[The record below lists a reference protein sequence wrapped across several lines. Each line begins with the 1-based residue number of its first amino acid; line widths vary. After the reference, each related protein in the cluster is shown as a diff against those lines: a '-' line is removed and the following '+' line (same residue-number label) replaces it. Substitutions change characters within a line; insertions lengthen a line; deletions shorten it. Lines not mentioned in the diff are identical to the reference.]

1 MRALAIAATG
11 MNAQQLNVE
20 VIANNIS
27 NVNTTA
33 FKGARAEFTDL
44 LYQAERAQAV
54 PNQTGS
60 SPVPE
65 GAMLGLGVRA
75 AAIRNLHRQ
84 GSLTNTSNQFDLAL
98 NGRGW
103 FQVSAPNGDILYT
116 RAGAFNKDANG
127 QLVTLDGYA
136 LNPATP
142 IIVPADAIDVS
153 INESGEVFA
162 KIDGQAQPQNLG
174 QLRLAIFANDAGLE
188 PIGNNLFRET
198 LASGTPNAGAPSD
211 PGFGKIHQGY
221 LEASNV
227 DAIKEITNLI
237 TAQRAFEMNSKVI
250 QAADDMAG
258 TVSKGIR

>member
-44 LYQAERAQAV
+44 LYQTERSQAV
-54 PNQTGS
+54 PNQAGS

-65 GAMLGLGVRA
+65 GAMLGLGVRT

-84 GSLTNTSNQFDLAL
+84 GSLSNTSNQFDLAL

-103 FQVSAPNGDILYT
+103 FQVDAPSGEVVYT
-116 RAGAFNKDANG
+116 RAGSFNKNGDG
-127 QLVTLDGYA
+127 QLVTLDGYT
-136 LNPATP
+136 LNPP
-142 IIVPADAIDVS
+142 IIIPPNTLDVT

-174 QLRLAIFANDAGLE
+174 QLTLANFANDAGLE
-188 PIGNNLFRET
+188 PIGSNYYRET
-198 LASGTPNAGAPSD
+198 IASGAPAVGIPSD
-211 PGFGKIHQGY
+211 PGYGKIHQGY

-227 DAIKEITNLI
+227 DPIKEITNLI
-237 TAQRAFEMNSKVI
+237 SAQRAFEMNSKVI

>member
-44 LYQAERAQAV
+44 LYQAERSQAI
-54 PNQTGS
+54 PNQAGS

-65 GAMLGLGVRA
+65 GAMLGLGVRT

-103 FQVSAPNGDILYT
+103 FQVNAPSGEIVYT
-116 RAGAFNKDANG
+116 RAGSFNKDGNG
-127 QLVTLDGYA
+127 QLVTLDGYT
-136 LNPATP
+136 LNPP
-142 IIVPADAIDVS
+142 IIVPANTLDVT

-162 KIDGQAQPQNLG
+162 KIDGQANPQNLG
-174 QLRLAIFANDAGLE
+174 QLSLANFANDAGLE
-188 PIGNNLFRET
+188 PIGSNYYRET
-198 LASGTPNAGAPSD
+198 LASGAPVVGMPSD

-227 DAIKEITNLI
+227 DPIKEITNLI
-237 TAQRAFEMNSKVI
+237 SAQRAFEMNSKVI

>member
-44 LYQAERAQAV
+44 LYQTERSQAI
-54 PNQTGS
+54 PNQAGS

-65 GAMLGLGVRA
+65 GAMLGLGVRT

-103 FQVSAPNGDILYT
+103 FQVDSPNGETVYT
-116 RAGAFNKDANG
+116 RAGSFNKNGDG
-127 QLVTLDGYA
+127 QLVTLDGYT
-136 LNPATP
+136 LNPP
-142 IIVPADAIDVS
+142 IIIPPNTLDVT
-153 INESGEVFA
+153 INESGEIFA
-162 KIDGQAQPQNLG
+162 KVDGQAQPQNLG
-174 QLRLAIFANDAGLE
+174 QLTLANFANDAGLE
-188 PIGNNLFRET
+188 PIGSNYYRET
-198 LASGTPNAGAPSD
+198 LASGAPAVGIPAD

-227 DAIKEITNLI
+227 DPIKEITNLI
-237 TAQRAFEMNSKVI
+237 SAQRAFEMNSKVI

>member
-44 LYQAERAQAV
+44 LYQTERSQAI
-54 PNQTGS
+54 PNQAGS

-65 GAMLGLGVRA
+65 GAMLGLGVRT

-103 FQVSAPNGDILYT
+103 FQVNAPSGEIVYT
-116 RAGAFNKDANG
+116 RAGSFNKNGDG
-127 QLVTLDGYA
+127 QLVTLDGYT
-136 LNPATP
+136 LNPP
-142 IIVPADAIDVS
+142 IIIPANTLDVT

-162 KIDGQAQPQNLG
+162 KVDGQAQPQNLG
-174 QLRLAIFANDAGLE
+174 QLTLANFANDAGLE
-188 PIGNNLFRET
+188 PIGSNYYRET
-198 LASGTPNAGAPSD
+198 LASGAPATGIPSD

-227 DAIKEITNLI
+227 DPIKEITNLI
-237 TAQRAFEMNSKVI
+237 SAQRAFEMNSKVI

>member
-54 PNQTGS
+54 PNQTGA

-84 GSLTNTSNQFDLAL
+84 GTLTSTSNQFDLAL

-103 FQVSAPNGDILYT
+103 FQVDSPNGETVYT

-127 QLVTLDGYA
+127 RLVTLDGYT
-136 LNPATP
+136 LNPQ
-142 IIVPADAIDVS
+142 IIVPADAIDVT

-162 KIDGQAQPQNLG
+162 KIDGQIEPQNIG
-174 QLRLAIFANDAGLE
+174 QLMLANFANDAGLE
-188 PIGNNLFRET
+188 PLGGNYYRET
-198 LASGTPNAGAPSD
+198 LASGAPNVGAPSD
-211 PGFGKIHQGY
+211 PGYGKIHQGY

>member
-1 MRALAIAATG
+1 MRALAISATG

-20 VIANNIS
+20 VIANNIA

-44 LYQAERAQAV
+44 LYQAERAQAI
-54 PNQTGS
+54 PAQAGE

-65 GAMLGLGVRA
+65 GAMLGLGVRT

-84 GSLTNTSNQFDLAL
+84 GSLANTSNQFDLAL

-103 FQVSAPNGDILYT
+103 FQVNAPGGETIYT
-116 RAGAFNKDANG
+116 RAGSFNKNGNG
-127 QLVTLDGYA
+127 QLVTIDGYT
-136 LNPATP
+136 LIPA
-142 IIVPADAIDVS
+142 IIIPPNTVDVV

-162 KIDGQAQPQNLG
+162 KIDGQAQPQNIG
-174 QLRLAIFANDAGLE
+174 QLTLANFANDAGLE
-188 PIGNNLFRET
+188 PIGNNFYRET
-198 LASGTPNAGAPSD
+198 LASGAPVVGLAGD

-227 DAIKEITNLI
+227 DPIKEITNLI
-237 TAQRAFEMNSKVI
+237 SAQRAFEMNSKVI
-250 QAADDMAG
+250 QAADEMAG
-258 TVSKGIR
+258 TISKGIR

>member
-44 LYQAERAQAV
+44 LYQTERSQAV

-65 GAMLGLGVRA
+65 GAMLGLGVRT

-103 FQVSAPNGDILYT
+103 FQVNAPSGEIVYT
-116 RAGAFNKDANG
+116 RAGSFNKNGDG
-127 QLVTLDGYA
+127 QLVTLDGYT
-136 LNPATP
+136 LNPP
-142 IIVPADAIDVS
+142 IIIPANTLDVT
-153 INESGEVFA
+153 INESGEIFA
-162 KIDGQAQPQNLG
+162 KIDGQADPENLG
-174 QLRLAIFANDAGLE
+174 QLTVANFANDAGLE
-188 PIGNNLFRET
+188 PIGNNYYRET
-198 LASGTPNAGAPSD
+198 LASGAPAVGVPSD
-211 PGFGKIHQGY
+211 PGYGKIHQGY

-227 DAIKEITNLI
+227 DPIKEITNLI
-237 TAQRAFEMNSKVI
+237 SAQRAFEMNSKVI

>member
-44 LYQAERAQAV
+44 LYQTERSQAV
-54 PNQTGS
+54 PNQAGS

-65 GAMLGLGVRA
+65 GAMLGLGVRT

-103 FQVSAPNGDILYT
+103 FQVNAPSGEIVYT
-116 RAGAFNKDANG
+116 RAGSFNKNGNG
-127 QLVTLDGYA
+127 QLVTLDGYT
-136 LNPATP
+136 LNPP
-142 IIVPADAIDVS
+142 IIVPPNTVDVT
-153 INESGEVFA
+153 INESGEIFA
-162 KIDGQAQPQNLG
+162 KVDGQAQPQNLG
-174 QLRLAIFANDAGLE
+174 QLTLANFANDVGLE
-188 PIGNNLFRET
+188 PIGSNYYRET
-198 LASGTPNAGAPSD
+198 LASGAPAIGIPSD
-211 PGFGKIHQGY
+211 PGYGKIHQGY

-227 DAIKEITNLI
+227 DPIKEITNLI
-237 TAQRAFEMNSKVI
+237 SAQRAFEMNSKVI

>member
-33 FKGARAEFTDL
+33 FKGARAEFSDL

-54 PNQTGS
+54 PNQAGA

-65 GAMLGLGVRA
+65 GAMLGLGVRT

-84 GSLTNTSNQFDLAL
+84 GSLAATANQYDLAL

-103 FQVSAPNGDILYT
+103 FQVGGPNGEVLYT
-116 RAGAFNKDANG
+116 RAGAFNKDSTG
-127 QLVTLDGYA
+127 QLVTLDGYTV
-136 LNPATP
+136 NPGGP
-142 IIVPADAIDVS
+142 INIPAEAIEISV
-153 INESGEVFA
+153 NESGEVFA
-162 KIDGQAQPQNLG
+162 KIAGEETPRALG
-174 QLRLAIFANDAGLE
+174 QITLANFANDAGLE

-198 LASGTPNAGAPSD
+198 SASGAPNPGMPSD

>member
-1 MRALAIAATG
+1 

-27 NVNTTA
+27 NVNTTG
-33 FKGARAEFTDL
+33 FKAARAEFTDL
-44 LYQAERAQAV
+44 LYQAERMQGVPTQAGE
-54 PNQTGS
+54 Q
-60 SPVPE
+60 PVPE
-65 GAMLGLGVRA
+65 GAMLGLGVKT

-103 FQVSAPNGDILYT
+103 FQVNAPGGETIYT
-116 RAGAFNKDANG
+116 RAGSFNKNGDG
-127 QLVTLDGYA
+127 QLVTIDGYT
-136 LNPATP
+136 LNPA
-142 IIVPADAIDVS
+142 IIVPTNTVDVT
-153 INESGEVFA
+153 INESGEIYA
-162 KIDGQAQPQNLG
+162 KIDGQATPQQLG
-174 QLRLAIFANDAGLE
+174 QLTLANFANDAGLE
-188 PIGNNLFRET
+188 PIGNNYYRET
-198 LASGTPNAGAPSD
+198 LSSGAPVVGVAGD

-227 DAIKEITNLI
+227 DPIKEITSLI
-237 TAQRAFEMNSKVI
+237 SAQRAFEMNSKVI

>member
-33 FKGARAEFTDL
+33 FKSARAEFTDL

-54 PNQTGS
+54 PNQAGA

-84 GSLTNTSNQFDLAL
+84 GTLTNTSNQFDLAL

-103 FQVSAPNGDILYT
+103 FQVDSPNGETVYT
-116 RAGAFNKDANG
+116 RAGAFNKDSNG
-127 QLVTLDGYA
+127 QLVTLDGYT
-136 LNPATP
+136 LNPP
-142 IIVPADAIDVS
+142 IIIPAEAIDVT

-162 KIDGQAQPQNLG
+162 KIDGQVEPQNLG
-174 QLRLAIFANDAGLE
+174 QLMIANFANDAGLE
-188 PIGNNLFRET
+188 PMGGNYYRET
-198 LASGTPNAGAPSD
+198 LASGVPNVGAPSD
-211 PGFGKIHQGY
+211 PGYGRIHQGY

>member
-44 LYQAERAQAV
+44 LYQTERSQAI
-54 PNQTGS
+54 PNQAGS
-60 SPVPE
+60 SPIPE
-65 GAMLGLGVRA
+65 GAMLGLGVRT

-103 FQVSAPNGDILYT
+103 FQVNAPSGEIVYT
-116 RAGAFNKDANG
+116 RAGSFNKNGDG
-127 QLVTLDGYA
+127 QLVTLDGYT
-136 LNPATP
+136 LNPP
-142 IIVPADAIDVS
+142 IIIPPNTLDVT

-174 QLRLAIFANDAGLE
+174 QLTLANFANDAGLE
-188 PIGNNLFRET
+188 PIGSNYYRET
-198 LASGTPNAGAPSD
+198 LASGAPAVGIPSD

-227 DAIKEITNLI
+227 DPIKEITNLI
-237 TAQRAFEMNSKVI
+237 SAQRAFEMNSKVI

>member
-33 FKGARAEFTDL
+33 FKTARAEFTDL

-54 PNQTGS
+54 PTQTGA

-103 FQVSAPNGDILYT
+103 FQVDSPNGETVYT

-127 QLVTLDGYA
+127 QLVTLDGYT
-136 LNPATP
+136 LNPP
-142 IIVPADAIDVS
+142 IIVPQNAIDVT

-162 KIDGQAQPQNLG
+162 KIDGQTNPQNIG
-174 QLRLAIFANDAGLE
+174 QLTLANFTNDAGLE
-188 PIGNNLFRET
+188 PLGGNYYRET
-198 LASGTPNAGAPSD
+198 IASGAPTVGVPSD
-211 PGFGKIHQGY
+211 PGYGKIHQGY

>member
-27 NVNTTA
+27 NVNTTG
-33 FKGARAEFTDL
+33 FKSSRAEFSDL

-54 PNQTGS
+54 PNQIGS

-65 GAMLGLGVRA
+65 GAMLGLGVRT

-84 GSLTNTSNQFDLAL
+84 GSLSATSNEFDLAL

-103 FQVSAPNGDILYT
+103 FQIGSPNGEVLYT

-127 QLVTLDGYA
+127 QLVTLDGYT
-136 LNPATP
+136 LNPNGP
-142 IIVPADAIDVS
+142 IIIPTGAVEVN
-153 INESGEVFA
+153 INESGEVYA
-162 KIDGQAQPQNLG
+162 KIAGQAQPQNIG
-174 QLRLAIFANDAGLE
+174 QLVLANFANDAGLE

-198 LASGTPNAGAPSD
+198 IASGAPNPGVPSD

-227 DAIKEITNLI
+227 DPIKEITNLI

>member
-44 LYQAERAQAV
+44 LYQTERSQAI
-54 PNQTGS
+54 PNQAGS

-65 GAMLGLGVRA
+65 GAMLGLGVRT

-103 FQVSAPNGDILYT
+103 FQVNAPSGEIVYT
-116 RAGAFNKDANG
+116 RAGSFNKNGDG
-127 QLVTLDGYA
+127 QLVTLDGYT
-136 LNPATP
+136 LNPP
-142 IIVPADAIDVS
+142 IIIPANTVDVT

-162 KIDGQAQPQNLG
+162 KVDGQAQPQNLG
-174 QLRLAIFANDAGLE
+174 QLTLANFANDAGLE
-188 PIGNNLFRET
+188 PIGSNYYRET
-198 LASGTPNAGAPSD
+198 LASGAPSAGIPSD

-227 DAIKEITNLI
+227 DPIKEITNLI
-237 TAQRAFEMNSKVI
+237 SAQRAFEMNSKVI

>member
-44 LYQAERAQAV
+44 LYQTERSQAV
-54 PNQTGS
+54 PNQAGS

-65 GAMLGLGVRA
+65 GAMLGLGVRT

-103 FQVSAPNGDILYT
+103 FQVNAPSGETVYT
-116 RAGAFNKDANG
+116 RAGSFNKNGDG
-127 QLVTLDGYA
+127 QLVTLDGYT
-136 LNPATP
+136 LNPP
-142 IIVPADAIDVS
+142 IIIPANTLDVT

-162 KIDGQAQPQNLG
+162 KVDGQAQPQNLG
-174 QLRLAIFANDAGLE
+174 QLTLANFANDVGLE
-188 PIGNNLFRET
+188 PIGSNYYRET
-198 LASGTPNAGAPSD
+198 LASGAPAVGIPSD

-227 DAIKEITNLI
+227 DPIKEITNLI
-237 TAQRAFEMNSKVI
+237 SAQRAFEMNSKVI

>member
-44 LYQAERAQAV
+44 LYQTERSQAV
-54 PNQTGS
+54 PNQAGS

-65 GAMLGLGVRA
+65 GAMLGLGVRT

-103 FQVSAPNGDILYT
+103 FQVDAPSGEVVYT
-116 RAGAFNKDANG
+116 RAGSFNKNGNG
-127 QLVTLDGYA
+127 QLVTLDGYT
-136 LNPATP
+136 LNPP
-142 IIVPADAIDVS
+142 IIIPPNTVDVT

-162 KIDGQAQPQNLG
+162 KIDGQAQQQNLG
-174 QLRLAIFANDAGLE
+174 QLTLANFANDAGLE
-188 PIGNNLFRET
+188 PIGSNYYRET
-198 LASGTPNAGAPSD
+198 IASGAPAVGIPSD
-211 PGFGKIHQGY
+211 PGYGKIHQGY

-227 DAIKEITNLI
+227 DPIKEITNLI
-237 TAQRAFEMNSKVI
+237 SAQRAFEMNSKVI

>member
-44 LYQAERAQAV
+44 LYQTERSQAV
-54 PNQTGS
+54 PNQAGS

-65 GAMLGLGVRA
+65 GAMLGLGVRT
-75 AAIRNLHRQ
+75 AAIRNLQRQ
-84 GSLTNTSNQFDLAL
+84 GSLSNTSNQFDLAL

-103 FQVSAPNGDILYT
+103 FQVDAPSGEVVYT
-116 RAGAFNKDANG
+116 RAGSFNKNGDG
-127 QLVTLDGYA
+127 QLVTLDGYT
-136 LNPATP
+136 LNPP
-142 IIVPADAIDVS
+142 IIIPPNTLDVT

-174 QLRLAIFANDAGLE
+174 QLTLANFANDAGLE
-188 PIGNNLFRET
+188 PIGSNYYRET
-198 LASGTPNAGAPSD
+198 IASGAPAVGIPSD
-211 PGFGKIHQGY
+211 PGYGKIHQGY

-227 DAIKEITNLI
+227 DPIKEITNLI
-237 TAQRAFEMNSKVI
+237 SAQRAFEMNSKVI

>member
-33 FKGARAEFTDL
+33 FKAARAEFTDL

-54 PNQTGS
+54 PNQTGA

-65 GAMLGLGVRA
+65 GAMLGLGVRT

-103 FQVSAPNGDILYT
+103 FQVNSPNGEIVYT

-127 QLVTLDGYA
+127 QLVTLDGYT
-136 LNPATP
+136 LNPP
-142 IIVPADAIDVS
+142 IIIPANAIDVS
-153 INESGEVFA
+153 INESGEVYA

-174 QLRLAIFANDAGLE
+174 QLTLANFANDAGLE
-188 PIGNNLFRET
+188 PIGNNFYRET
-198 LASGTPNAGAPSD
+198 LASGAPTVGMPAD
-211 PGFGKIHQGY
+211 PGYGKIHQGY

>member
-44 LYQAERAQAV
+44 LYQTERAQAI

-65 GAMLGLGVRA
+65 GAMLGLGVRT

-103 FQVSAPNGDILYT
+103 FQVNAPSGEIVYT
-116 RAGAFNKDANG
+116 RAGSFNKNGDG
-127 QLVTLDGYA
+127 QLVTLDGYT
-136 LNPATP
+136 LNPP
-142 IIVPADAIDVS
+142 IIVPANTLDVT

-162 KIDGQAQPQNLG
+162 KIDGQAQPENLG
-174 QLRLAIFANDAGLE
+174 QLTLANFANDAGLE
-188 PIGNNLFRET
+188 PIGSNYYRET
-198 LASGTPNAGAPSD
+198 LASGAPVVGMPSD

-227 DAIKEITNLI
+227 DPIKEITNLI
-237 TAQRAFEMNSKVI
+237 SAQRAFEMNSKVI

>member
-1 MRALAIAATG
+1 

-33 FKGARAEFTDL
+33 FKSSRAEFTDL

-65 GAMLGLGVRA
+65 GAMLGLGVRT

-84 GSLTNTSNQFDLAL
+84 GSLTSTSNQFDLAL

-103 FQVSAPNGDILYT
+103 FQVSAPNGETLYT

-136 LNPATP
+136 LNPP
-142 IIVPADAIDVS
+142 IIIPANAVDVT

-162 KIDGQAQPQNLG
+162 KIDGQTQPQNVG
-174 QLRLAIFANDAGLE
+174 QLTLANFANDAGLE
-188 PIGNNLFRET
+188 PIGSNFFRET
-198 LASGTPNAGAPSD
+198 LASGAPTVGVPSD

-227 DAIKEITNLI
+227 DAIKEITSLI

>member
-44 LYQAERAQAV
+44 LYQTERSQAI
-54 PNQTGS
+54 PNQAGS

-65 GAMLGLGVRA
+65 GAMLGLGVRT

-103 FQVSAPNGDILYT
+103 FQVNAPSGEIVYT
-116 RAGAFNKDANG
+116 RAGSFNNNGDG
-127 QLVTLDGYA
+127 QLVTLDGYT
-136 LNPATP
+136 LNPP
-142 IIVPADAIDVS
+142 IIIPANTVDVT

-162 KIDGQAQPQNLG
+162 KVDGQAQPQNLG
-174 QLRLAIFANDAGLE
+174 QLTLANFANDAGLE
-188 PIGNNLFRET
+188 PIGSNYYRET
-198 LASGTPNAGAPSD
+198 LASGAPAAGIPSD

-227 DAIKEITNLI
+227 DPIKEITNLI
-237 TAQRAFEMNSKVI
+237 SAQRAFEMNSKVI

>member
-44 LYQAERAQAV
+44 LYQTERSQAI
-54 PNQTGS
+54 PNQAGS

-65 GAMLGLGVRA
+65 GAMLGLGVKT

-84 GSLTNTSNQFDLAL
+84 GSLANTSNQFDLAL

-103 FQVSAPNGDILYT
+103 FQVNAPSGEIVYT
-116 RAGAFNKDANG
+116 RAGSFNKNGDG
-127 QLVTLDGYA
+127 QLVTLDGYT
-136 LNPATP
+136 LNPP
-142 IIVPADAIDVS
+142 IIIPPNTLDVT

-162 KIDGQAQPQNLG
+162 KVDGQAQPQNLG
-174 QLRLAIFANDAGLE
+174 QLTLANFANDAGLE
-188 PIGNNLFRET
+188 PIGSNYYRET
-198 LASGTPNAGAPSD
+198 LASGAPTVGIPSD

-227 DAIKEITNLI
+227 DPIKEITNLI
-237 TAQRAFEMNSKVI
+237 SAQRAFEMNSKVI

>member
-44 LYQAERAQAV
+44 LYQTERSQAV

-65 GAMLGLGVRA
+65 GAMLGLGVRT

-103 FQVSAPNGDILYT
+103 FQVNAPSGEIVYT
-116 RAGAFNKDANG
+116 RAGSFNKNGEG
-127 QLVTLDGYA
+127 QLVTLDGYT
-136 LNPATP
+136 LNPP
-142 IIVPADAIDVS
+142 IIIPANTLDVT
-153 INESGEVFA
+153 INESGEIFA
-162 KIDGQAQPQNLG
+162 KIDGQADPENLG
-174 QLRLAIFANDAGLE
+174 QLTVANFANDAGLE
-188 PIGNNLFRET
+188 PIGNNYYRET
-198 LASGTPNAGAPSD
+198 LASGAPAVGVPSD
-211 PGFGKIHQGY
+211 PGYGKIHQGY

-227 DAIKEITNLI
+227 DPIKEITNLI
-237 TAQRAFEMNSKVI
+237 SAQRAFEMNSKVI

>member
-44 LYQAERAQAV
+44 LYQAERSQAI
-54 PNQTGS
+54 PNQAGS

-65 GAMLGLGVRA
+65 GAMLGLGVRT

-103 FQVSAPNGDILYT
+103 FQVNAPSGEIVYT
-116 RAGAFNKDANG
+116 RAGSFNKDGNG
-127 QLVTLDGYA
+127 QLVTLDGYT
-136 LNPATP
+136 LNPP
-142 IIVPADAIDVS
+142 IIVPANTLDVT

-174 QLRLAIFANDAGLE
+174 QLTLANFANDAGLE
-188 PIGNNLFRET
+188 PIGSNYYRET
-198 LASGTPNAGAPSD
+198 LASGAPVVGMPSD

-227 DAIKEITNLI
+227 DPIKEITNLI
-237 TAQRAFEMNSKVI
+237 SAQRAFEMNSKVI

>member
-20 VIANNIS
+20 VIANNIA

-44 LYQAERAQAV
+44 LYQAERVQGV
-54 PNQTGS
+54 PNQAGEN
-60 SPVPE
+60 PIPE
-65 GAMLGLGVRA
+65 GAMLGLGVRT

-84 GSLTNTSNQFDLAL
+84 GPLTNTTNQFDLAI

-103 FQVSAPNGDILYT
+103 FQVTSPNGETIYT
-116 RAGAFNKDANG
+116 RAGSFNKNGDG
-127 QLVTLDGYA
+127 QLVTIDGYA
-136 LNPATP
+136 LEPA
-142 IIVPADAIDVS
+142 IIIPPNTIDVS

-162 KIDGQAQPQNLG
+162 KVDGEAQPQNLG
-174 QLRLAIFANDAGLE
+174 QLQLVNFANDSGLE
-188 PIGNNLFRET
+188 PLGNNFYRESP
-198 LASGTPNAGAPSD
+198 ASGAPVTGAPGD
-211 PGFGKIHQGY
+211 EGFGKIHQGY

-227 DAIKEITNLI
+227 DPVKEITNLI
-237 TAQRAFEMNSKVI
+237 SAQRAYEMNSKVI